1 MVEAVK
7 IKRVMSVGELTIR
20 IEKRW
25 ITRDRLVQQIDRLEA
40 IRFPPGAYRQKNIF
54 GARVEIERADV
65 ARWRTL
71 DCVLFTRRKFS
82 LQLISNRLRDL
93 ALNRKHVRQIAVI
106 SLPPQVPVRARIN
119 QLRVDAYPI
128 TGALNTSFHYMRHT

>member
-7 IKRVMSVGELTIR
+7 IKRVMSVGKLAIR

-25 ITRDRLVQQIDRLEA
+25 ITRHSLVQQIDRLEA

-65 ARWRTL
+65 ARRRTL
-71 DCVLFTRRKFS
+71 DCVLFTRRKFC
-82 LQLISNRLRDL
+82 LQLIRNRLRDL
-93 ALNRKHVRQIAVI
+93 TLTGEHVGQIAVMTL
-106 SLPPQVPVRARIN
+106 SPYVPVGARI
-119 QLRVDAYPI
+119 D
-128 TGALNTSFHYMRHT
+128 

>member
-25 ITRDRLVQQIDRLEA
+25 ITRDSLVQQIDRLEG
-40 IRFPPGAYRQKNIF
+40 IRTHARAGRQKNIF
-54 GARVEIERADV
+54 GARIEIERADV

-71 DCVLFTRRKFS
+71 DGVLFTRRKFC

-93 ALNRKHVRQIAVI
+93 ALNGEHIGEI
-106 SLPPQVPVRARIN
+106 
-119 QLRVDAYPI
+119 
-128 TGALNTSFHYMRHT
+128 

>member
-25 ITRDRLVQQIDRLEA
+25 ITRHSLVQQIDRLEG
-40 IRFPPGAYRQKNIF
+40 IRFRDRACPQQNIF

-65 ARWRTL
+65 ARRRTL
-71 DCVLFTRRKFS
+71 DCVLFTRRKFC
-82 LQLISNRLRDL
+82 LQLISDCFCNL
-93 ALNRKHVRQIAVI
+93 ALNSEYVREIAVI
-106 SLPPQVPVRARIN
+106 SLSPYVPVRARIN
-119 QLRVDAYPI
+119 
-128 TGALNTSFHYMRHT
+128 